1 METDSDGKEIGK
13 PIPSHDGMSVSTG
26 IVHKNTKYAIYFIP
40 KHGSCHEYPEGC
52 KLFIQ

>member
-1 METDSDGKEIGK
+1 MERRLENQ
-13 PIPSHDGMSVSTG
+13 SHLMIGMSVSIGT
-26 IVHKNTKYAIYFIP
+26 VHKNTKYAIYFTP